1 MRNRQRGITAIG
13 FVILAMF
20 IGLFVYAGI
29 RLLPV
34 YMEYMNIAKALDKL
48 KQDSTGLD
56 SQTAIRNVLDKA
68 FNIDYVSSL
77 DARDILITREGNNWS
92 VRAEYDAPAPFVGNV
107 SFVVHFDKI
116 VILGP
121 PGGG

>member
-20 IGLFVYAGI
+20 IGMFVYAGI

-48 KQDSTGLD
+48 RQDSTGLD
-56 SQTAIRNVLDKA
+56 SATAIRNALDKT
-68 FNIDYVSSL
+68 FNIDYVSSI
-77 DARDILITREGNNWS
+77 DARDIAITREGNSWA

-107 SFVVHFDKI
+107 SFMVHFDKT
-116 VILGP
+116 VLLGP